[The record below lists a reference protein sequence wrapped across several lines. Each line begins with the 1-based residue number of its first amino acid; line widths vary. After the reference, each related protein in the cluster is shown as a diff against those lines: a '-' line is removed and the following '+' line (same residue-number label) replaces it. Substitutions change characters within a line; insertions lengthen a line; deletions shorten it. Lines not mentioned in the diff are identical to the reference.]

1 MGRKRRNKDKKIG
14 ENGAH
19 PSWGYST
26 NRPKKWVPQIR
37 LPPRVKIVDESDIR
51 EAIRKINQDTFGL
64 RSSSEIRLVTESEYD
79 KIWRQHLDE
88 CRKII
93 RLHQKWKPHE
103 KWSSRLLD
111 KATRKF

>member
-64 RSSSEIRLVTESEYD
+64 PSSSEIRLVTESEYD
-79 KIWRQHLDE
+79 EILREHRRK

-93 RLHQKWKPHE
+93 RLHKECKPKE
-103 KWSSRLLD
+103 KWASRLLK
-111 KATRKF
+111 KAIDNI

>member
-1 MGRKRRNKDKKIG
+1 MGVL
-14 ENGAH
+14 
-19 PSWGYST
+19 YQST
-26 NRPKKWVPQIR
+26 QKWVPQIR